1 MGAPVSHLTS
11 KVEDLLADEV
21 ATEVKMLEVQHCSI
35 LDILDNQNII
45 PAAHDII
52 HRLTWTWT
60 PVSAEYAGRPEYKN
74 SKRMSQSRIHGFK
87 EVSQSKLPNRGSE
100 VMPSVFISE
109 MLFDVDGLS
118 PAYPLFLS
126 MRASEGWAPA
136 YNHIQGGLFWV
147 NISC

>member
-52 HRLTWTWT
+52 HRLT
-60 PVSAEYAGRPEYKN
+60 
-74 SKRMSQSRIHGFK
+74 
-87 EVSQSKLPNRGSE
+87 
-100 VMPSVFISE
+100 
-109 MLFDVDGLS
+109 
-118 PAYPLFLS
+118 
-126 MRASEGWAPA
+126 
-136 YNHIQGGLFWV
+136 
-147 NISC
+147 